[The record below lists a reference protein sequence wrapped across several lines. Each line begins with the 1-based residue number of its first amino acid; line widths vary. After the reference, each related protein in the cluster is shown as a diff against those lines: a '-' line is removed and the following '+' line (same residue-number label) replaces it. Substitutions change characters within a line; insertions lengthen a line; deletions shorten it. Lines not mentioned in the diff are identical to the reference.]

1 MKVEMCMFSG
11 YKIHPGHGK
20 LYTRI
25 DGKSFFYLGR
35 KSASLYLQR
44 KNPRKIAW
52 TVLYRRKHKKNIEHE
67 TSKRRVRKVAKTGR
81 AIANLTQEDVMKR
94 RNEKPDFRKVQREQA
109 IKAAKEKAK
118 TARNRAKAAA
128 KAAGGPKQGKAQIKS
143 TKAQGRGKR

>member
-1 MKVEMCMFSG
+1 MGTRTTSSCVCVFVCFQWNSENC
-11 YKIHPGHGK
+11 K
-20 LYTRI
+20 LMRAYLLHTRV
-25 DGKSFFYLGR
+25 
-35 KSASLYLQR
+35 Q
-44 KNPRKIAW
+44 IAW

-67 TSKRRVRKVAKTGR
+67 TSKRRVRKTAKTGR

-118 TARNRAKAAA
+118 AARNRAKAASKSA
-128 KAAGGPKQGKAQIKS
+128 SGARGKTQIKS

>member
-1 MKVEMCMFSG
+1 M
-11 YKIHPGHGK
+11 
-20 LYTRI
+20 
-25 DGKSFFYLGR
+25 
-35 KSASLYLQR
+35 Q
-44 KNPRKIAW
+44 IAW

-118 TARNRAKAAA
+118 AARNRAKAAA